1 MTFMP
6 RCARRSAWRW
16 HTVSPGEA
24 GVALRYWRSRP
35 AHRRPCAVRS
45 GHDRNAEVR
54 SRISRGSSGSVDV
67 SG

>member
-24 GVALRYWRSRP
+24 GVALRYWRTRP
-35 AHRRPCAVRS
+35 AHSAPRGPRPAPEVKE
-45 GHDRNAEVR
+45 AEDLR
-54 SRISRGSSGSVDV
+54 SSGSVDV